1 MPGQNK
7 RAPVRQR
14 AGALVFLAGRWGIL
28 RRMRIIL
35 KWLLSAVALLA
46 VAYLYKGVQVNSF
59 GSALIAAAVIGLL
72 NMVVRPVLVVLTLP
86 VTIVTLGLF
95 LFVINALLF
104 WAASGLLAGFQVSGF
119 VAALIGSLIYSL
131 LGLIIEAALGGLLS
145 KR

>member
-1 MPGQNK
+1 M
-7 RAPVRQR
+7 RQR

-131 LGLIIEAALGGLLS
+131 LGLVIEAALGGLFS

>member
-1 MPGQNK
+1 
-7 RAPVRQR
+7 
-14 AGALVFLAGRWGIL
+14 
-28 RRMRIIL
+28 MRIII

-46 VAYLYKGVQVNSF
+46 VAYLYSGVQVNSF

-72 NMVVRPVLVVLTLP
+72 NMIVRPVLVVLTLP

-104 WAASGLLAGFQVSGF
+104 WAASGLLAGFHVNGF

-131 LGLIIEAALGGLLS
+131 LGLVIESAVGGLLS

>member
-1 MPGQNK
+1 
-7 RAPVRQR
+7 
-14 AGALVFLAGRWGIL
+14 
-28 RRMRIIL
+28 MRIII

-46 VAYLYKGVQVNSF
+46 VAYLYPGVQVASF

-104 WAASGLLAGFQVSGF
+104 WAASGLLSGFQVSGF

-131 LGLIIEAALGGLLS
+131 LGLIIEAALGGLLL